1 MGRVV
6 GVGVIGMG
14 WMGEAHSRA
23 YRLVSDRFAER
34 GILARLI
41 ACADVDAGRATA
53 AQARFG
59 FERSTT
65 DWREIVDDPAIEAI
79 SITAPND
86 AHLAVIR
93 AALERGKHVLCEKP
107 VGRNPTETL
116 EAAELARAAGSQVT
130 FVGFNYRWAPVVQHA
145 ASLIATGALGDLTH
159 YRGRFLNGYAS
170 DPDGVLSWR
179 FQAEQGYGTLSDL
192 LSHAIDMAHLL
203 AGPIDK
209 LVGSRDTFIRTRPLP
224 RPGGTHYDTASPDDP
239 RGEVTNEDYVG
250 ALVRFR
256 GGARGTLE
264 ACRVIT
270 GSQCDLAFEVH
281 GTKGA
286 LAWSFERMNELRYFR
301 RDAGSPTE
309 TGWTTELS
317 GPAHPFHRSFNP
329 GWATGLG
336 FDDLKVIEA
345 GQFLQ
350 AVVSGVQGPPSF
362 EDAAAVARVQQAIA
376 ASWESGGWET
386 VGPAG
391 V

>member
-1 MGRVV
+1 MGREVGIGVV
-6 GVGVIGMG
+6 GMG

-23 YRLVSDRFAER
+23 YRLVRDRFAEH
-34 GILARLI
+34 GVSARLV
-41 ACADVDAGRATA
+41 ACADADRGRATA

-59 FERSTT
+59 FERATT
-65 DWREIVDDPAIEAI
+65 DWRDVVDDHAIEAI

-86 AHLAVIR
+86 THLPVIR

-107 VGRNPTETL
+107 VGRNPEETL
-116 EAAELARAAGSQVT
+116 EAARLARSVGGQIT
-130 FVGFNYRWAPVVQHA
+130 FVGYNYRWAPLVQHA
-145 ASLIATGALGDLTH
+145 ANLIAGGALGELTH

-179 FQAEQGYGTLSDL
+179 FQAEQGYGALSDL

-209 LVGSRDTFIRTRPLP
+209 LVGSRDTFIPTRPLP
-224 RPGGTHYDTASPDDP
+224 RAGGTHYDIAGPDDP

-250 ALVRFR
+250 ALVTFR
-256 GGARGTLE
+256 SGARGTLE

-281 GTKGA
+281 GTEGA

-301 RDAGSPTE
+301 RDAASPTE
-309 TGWTTELS
+309 TGWTIELS

-329 GWATGLG
+329 AWATGIG

-345 GQFLQ
+345 GRFLQ

-362 EDAAAVARVQQAIA
+362 EDAANVARVQQAIA
-376 ASWESGGWET
+376 ASWASRSWET
-386 VGPAG
+386 VGPAAT
-391 V
+391 